1 MANRDCES
9 EKTAWRR
16 RGWLGEGVER
26 DEWSE
31 ADGDKSCRQSLSL
44 FPLVSLS
51 ISVGSPFFFCL
62 SLFHFLCLFVSLSS
76 LCLHLLCPVPG
87 ELRAEP
93 FDLPWLVGIKGGLAV
108 VSWSPP

>member
-31 ADGDKSCRQSLSL
+31 ADSDKSCRQSLSL

-51 ISVGSPFFFCL
+51 ISVGSPFFF
-62 SLFHFLCLFVSLSS
+62 FVSLCFTFSVF
-76 LCLHLLCPVPG
+76 LFL
-87 ELRAEP
+87 
-93 FDLPWLVGIKGGLAV
+93 
-108 VSWSPP
+108 SPLSASTSCAQCQGN